1 MWTTYSGHLYR
12 REEMSIDEDSEVKEV
27 PLEEVLP
34 EDWEILDGE
43 DEELP
48 WMVDRRVDRRWE
60 DESEDVK
67 RQFERDG
74 YYTVP
79 LGDKLKKLIREV
91 YKEAK

>member
-1 MWTTYSGHLYR
+1 MWTTYSSHLYR
-12 REEMSIDEDSEVKEV
+12 REEMSIDKDSEVKEV

-79 LGDKLKKLIREV
+79 LGDKIEKLIREV
-91 YKEAK
+91 CKEDK